1 MRMLRVKYNKLFVT
15 DNTKI
20 ACIHRQIGRVIMEL
34 KGKKVMVVGTGIS
47 GIGAIDLLNK
57 AGADCIIYDANEKL
71 TEEAVA
77 KKLNGNKAQIII
89 GELADDITEKV
100 ELLVISP
107 GVPVDSPLV
116 KKFEEAGV
124 PVWGEIELAY
134 NYDKGRIIAI
144 TGTNGKTTTT
154 ALVGQIVK
162 AYNEQTYVVG
172 NIGNSYTGE
181 VLKTSE
187 NSYTVAEISS
197 FQLETVHRFHP
208 VVSAIL
214 NITPDHLNRHHT
226 MECYAHTKER
236 IAENQTKDDVCVL
249 NMEDEELY
257 RFGSECKASVVWFS
271 SKRKPDKGAYLDGDG
286 IRYTD
291 GTQDKLML
299 NIHDMN
305 LLGTHNYENVCAAIA
320 MTKAVGIP
328 DDIIIEQVKCF
339 KAVEHRIEYVATKKG
354 VWYYNDSK
362 GTNPEASVKAIEAM
376 VRPTILIG
384 GGYDK
389 GSEFDMYVKAFKDKV
404 KMLVL
409 LGQTAEK
416 IAKTCDKYGFKNYVY
431 AESLEEVVSI
441 CAKNASEGDAV
452 LLSPACASWG
462 MFDNYEQRGDM
473 FKEYVNKL
481 D

>member
-1 MRMLRVKYNKLFVT
+1 M
-15 DNTKI
+15 D
-20 ACIHRQIGRVIMEL
+20 L
-34 KGKKVMVVGTGIS
+34 KDKKVMVVGTGIS

-57 AGADCIIYDANEKL
+57 VGADCIIYDGNDKL
-71 TEEAVA
+71 STEDVS
-77 KKLNGNKAQIII
+77 KKLGSNKAQIII
-89 GELADDITEKV
+89 GELPDNITKVV

-116 KKFEEAGV
+116 KMFEEAGV

-154 ALVGQIVK
+154 ALVGQIIK

-181 VLKTSE
+181 VLKTSKD
-187 NSYTVAEISS
+187 SYTVAEISS
-197 FQLETVHRFHP
+197 FQLETVHEFHP
-208 VVSAIL
+208 IVSAIL

-236 IAENQTKDDVCVL
+236 IAENQNKNDVCVL
-249 NMEDEELY
+249 NMDDEELY
-257 RFGSECKASVVWFS
+257 RFGKECSASVIWFS
-271 SKRKPDKGAYLDGDG
+271 SKRKPYKGAYLDGNN

-291 GTQDKLML
+291 GTTDKIMI
-299 NIHDMN
+299 NVHDMN

-339 KAVEHRIEYVATKKG
+339 KAVEHRIEYVATKND

-389 GSEFDMYVKAFKDKV
+389 GSEFDIYVKAFKDKV
-404 KMLVL
+404 KLLVL

-416 IAKTCDKYGFKNYVY
+416 IARTCDKYGFKNYVF
-431 AESLEEVVSI
+431 ADSLEEVVSI
-441 CAKNASEGDAV
+441 CAKNAKKGDAV

-473 FKEYVNKL
+473 FKEYVNRL